1 MIDPSSSVD
10 ITPYQYHQ
18 YKLPSCNVM
27 GLMQADI
34 GWYAED
40 NDSNGTFLRIILGGT
55 IAFTLMINFLS
66 DAVIEGGRMPQLCR
80 WKSEISQ
87 DHQITTN
94 HWWKGV
100 VIVVTVL

>member
-18 YKLPSCNVM
+18 YKLPSCNVR

-40 NDSNGTFLRIILGGT
+40 NDSNGTFLRIILGGV
-55 IAFTLMINFLS
+55 IALTLMIIFYLMSSWREVECLS
-66 DAVIEGGRMPQLCR
+66 YGDGKA
-80 WKSEISQ
+80 K
-87 DHQITTN
+87 
-94 HWWKGV
+94 
-100 VIVVTVL
+100 